1 MEMEKPDIMQL
12 KKQIEKRIDEYGY
25 NLYHYTSMNTFISM
39 LNSRELW
46 LSNTGTMNDRKE
58 TIHFI
63 EMIQKE
69 LKEYQRNDF
78 FDKVYEQIPGHYKY
92 AFCFST
98 EKDDAAQWE
107 RYADS
112 AKGVC
117 IVFNVEQLCKCL
129 YGYSDFMFNKVF
141 YNETVGESKY
151 CKIVKKYFETGQIEI
166 YKTEEELIR
175 FLLYAGNLHKHN
187 SFLHECEVR
196 ITTMNNT
203 KQYGM
208 EYALKELGNVIKKV
222 LILKP
227 DIMGHKKSTNFE
239 KLIDKVI
246 IGPRSQ
252 QNISILQEYMC
263 SKGFQAMANNVVQSE
278 CPLR

>member
-1 MEMEKPDIMQL
+1 MEMKKPDIMQL
-12 KKQIEKRIDEYGY
+12 NKQIQKRIDEYGY

-92 AFCFST
+92 AFCLST

-117 IVFNVEQLCKCL
+117 IVFNVEELCKCL

-141 YNETVGESKY
+141 YNETVGESNY
-151 CKIVKKYFETGQIEI
+151 CKIVKNYFETGQIEI

-263 SKGFQAMANNVVQSE
+263 SKGFHAMANNVIQSE

>member
-1 MEMEKPDIMQL
+1 MEMKKPDITQL
-12 KKQIEKRIDEYGY
+12 NKQIQKRINEYGY
-25 NLYHYTSMNTFISM
+25 NLYHYTSMNTFFSM

-69 LKEYQRNDF
+69 LKSYQRSDF
-78 FDKVYEQIPGHYKY
+78 FDKIYEQIPGHYKY
-92 AFCFST
+92 AFCLST
-98 EKDDAAQWE
+98 EKDDATQWE

-117 IVFNVEQLCKCL
+117 IVFNAEELCKCL

-141 YNETVGESKY
+141 YNETVEQSKY
-151 CKIVKKYFETGQIEI
+151 CKIVKNYFETGQIEI

-227 DIMGHKKSTNFE
+227 DIMGHEKGTNFE

-252 QNISILQEYMC
+252 QNIAILQEYIC
-263 SKGFQAMANNVVQSE
+263 SKGFYTMANNVIQSE

>member
-1 MEMEKPDIMQL
+1 MKMNKPDITQL
-12 KKQIEKRIDEYGY
+12 NKQIQKRIDEYWD

-69 LKEYQRNDF
+69 LKSYQRSDF
-78 FDKVYEQIPGHYKY
+78 FEKIYEQIPGHYKY
-92 AFCFST
+92 AFCLST

-107 RYADS
+107 RYADV

-117 IVFNVEQLCKCL
+117 IVFSVEELCKCL
-129 YGYSDFMFNKVF
+129 YGYNDFMFNKVF
-141 YNETVGESKY
+141 YNETIEDSKY
-151 CKIVKKYFETGQIEI
+151 CKILKNYFETGQIEI

-175 FLLYAGNLHKHN
+175 FLLYAGNLHKHS

-196 ITTMNNT
+196 IITMNNT
-203 KQYGM
+203 KQYGI

-227 DIMGHKKSTNFE
+227 DIMGLEKGTNFE

-252 QNISILQEYMC
+252 QNTAILQEYIC
-263 SKGFQAMANNVVQSE
+263 SKGFYSMPNNVIQSE